1 MVPGISILGT
11 VISQITVWNIWADM
25 STDRVGP
32 LFIVTRLSFE
42 RTIKSILNI
51 RYDKIGQAN
60 VRTQTNFHRNLYCG
74 TGSLLLN
81 MIHMTQFGGGR
92 VLCVCVRE
100 REKTSMQCMCACLC
114 ASFRQH
120 VRPCVC
126 VFLFFY
132 CICNL
137 SMWCRY
143 LSAWFAR
150 ILFSWSWH
158 RICEVTVY
166 IPIILKQQSWT
177 DVAFIDSIK

>member
-1 MVPGISILGT
+1 MVPGISILGAA
-11 VISQITVWNIWADM
+11 VSQITVWNISADM
-25 STDRVGP
+25 STDRVVP
-32 LFIVTRLSFE
+32 LFIVTSLSFE

-60 VRTQTNFHRNLYCG
+60 VRTQTEFSPE
-74 TGSLLLN
+74 SLLRNWFILVKYD
-81 MIHMTQFGGGR
+81 TYDAVWGGG
-92 VLCVCVRE
+92 VLCVRE
-100 REKTSMQCMCACLC
+100 REKKISIQCMCA
-114 ASFRQH
+114 SFSPH

-126 VFLFFY
+126 VFLFSY

-137 SMWCRY
+137 STWYRY

-166 IPIILKQQSWT
+166 IPIILKQQS
-177 DVAFIDSIK
+177 